1 MRFLVALIVFIL
13 PSLALAELHEV
24 EMLNRNETGSM
35 VYAPSYLKIAPG
47 DTVKFLATRP
57 GHNAASIDGMVPD
70 GAESFK
76 GKINEEIEVT
86 FTVPGI
92 YGIKC
97 TPHYAMGMVMLIQV
111 GDTPASPEDLSEDLP
126 KRAKDRFFEYIAG
139 QEQ

>member
-1 MRFLVALIVFIL
+1 MRLLVALIVSIL
-13 PSLALAELHEV
+13 PSVALAELHEV
-24 EMLNRNETGSM
+24 EMLNRDETGSM

-57 GHNAASIDGMVPD
+57 GHNAASIDGMVPG
-70 GAESFK
+70 GAEPFK

-111 GDTPASPEDLSEDLP
+111 GDGPATPDTLPDDLP
-126 KRAKDRFFEYIAG
+126 KRAKDRLLSYISA
-139 QEQ
+139 QPQ